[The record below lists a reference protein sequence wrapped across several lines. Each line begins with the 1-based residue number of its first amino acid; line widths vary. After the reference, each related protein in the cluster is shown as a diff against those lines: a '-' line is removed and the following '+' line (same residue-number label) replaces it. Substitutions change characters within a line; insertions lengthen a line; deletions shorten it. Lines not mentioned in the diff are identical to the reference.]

1 MTARDHNKTIAL
13 INAFLGVYFLLP
25 FLPAPWILAKNID
38 AHPSPRRAD
47 QIMIA
52 VAVSSVLIA
61 LSAFFLST
69 AYGLSRRRR
78 WARRMALIAACVEL
92 FVVPPL
98 AVYAWWFM
106 HSDEARAIYGVS
118 SPDPPG

>member
-13 INAFLGVYFLLP
+13 VNAFLGVYFLLP

-38 AHPSPRRAD
+38 AYPSPRRAD

-52 VAVSSVLIA
+52 LVVSAVLIFFSA
-61 LSAFFLST
+61 LFLST

-78 WARRMALIAACVEL
+78 WARRLALVAACVQL
-92 FVVPPL
+92 FIMPPL
-98 AVYAWWFM
+98 AIYTWWFM
-106 HSDEARAIYGVS
+106 HGSAARAIYGGGR
-118 SPDPPG
+118 DEPPG